1 VLAYLTVAQSP
12 TALAVVGF
20 CWGFAITASVAWAPW
35 MSELYPAR
43 VRSSAMSIFNW
54 GRIVSMMAPL
64 VTGQIAASFGLESA
78 MLLGAAGFG
87 LGAIVWF
94 ALPETV
100 PKRVITA
107 DQ

>member
-1 VLAYLTVAQSP
+1 
-12 TALAVVGF
+12 
-20 CWGFAITASVAWAPW
+20 

-54 GRIVSMMAPL
+54 GRIVSMTAPL
-64 VTGQIAASFGLESA
+64 VTGEIAASFGLQAA
-78 MLLGAAGFG
+78 MSLAVVGFG

-100 PKRVITA
+100 GRRRATT
-107 DQ
+107 